1 MKAEIDA
8 EGFLHVYA
16 ESELEKYALG
26 KWSDHEVRHNDCKI
40 VGHFPSQVKRES
52 YVEEADFARLINEER
67 NQRP

>member
-26 KWSDHEVRHNDCKI
+26 KWSDHEVRHSDSKI
-40 VGHFPSQVKRES
+40 IGHFPSVIRREQC
-52 YVEEADFARLINEER
+52 VEESD
-67 NQRP
+67 